1 MDIEQIDIPVGWG
14 KISVQVF
21 GNSKASDHLPIIAM
35 HGYLDNSNSF
45 KPVAPFLVKDKSPY
59 YLIAVDLPGMGF
71 SSKIPD
77 GLPYTLKFYLM
88 AIRRV
93 VLYFKLENFFLL
105 AHSFGGSLAMSV
117 NLSFLYKK
125 SFLFKVNFFNIFS
138 MLHVTRRTY

>member
-1 MDIEQIDIPVGWG
+1 MNCEQVDIPVGWG

-21 GNSKASDHLPIIAM
+21 GDSKSPKKMPILAL

-45 KPVAPFLVKDKSPY
+45 KPVAPFLTKDDSPY
-59 YLIAVDLPGMGF
+59 YLISVDLPGMGF
-71 SSKIPD
+71 SSNIPD

-93 VLYFKLENFFLL
+93 VLHFKLENLLLL

-117 NLSFLYKK
+117 S
-125 SFLFKVNFFNIFS
+125 
-138 MLHVTRRTY
+138 